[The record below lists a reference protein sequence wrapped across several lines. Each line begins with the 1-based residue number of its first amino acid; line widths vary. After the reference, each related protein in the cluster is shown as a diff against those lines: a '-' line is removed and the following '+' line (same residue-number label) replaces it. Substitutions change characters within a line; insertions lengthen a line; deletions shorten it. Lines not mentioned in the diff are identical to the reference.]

1 MPGGRRCLVL
11 WRRPDLRGDEGVVG
25 NAVIRD
31 SVLVPIPWHL
41 LMGLRVALSELCAG
55 AREIV
60 IASVR
65 PASLAYCSDDEALRD
80 TQRR

>member
-1 MPGGRRCLVL
+1 MSGFIAPSGSAR
-11 WRRPDLRGDEGVVG
+11 DEGVVG

-31 SVLVPIPWHL
+31 SVLVPIPLCWHL
-41 LMGLRVALSELCAG
+41 VMGLRVVLSELCAG

-60 IASVR
+60 IARGR
-65 PASLAYCSDDEALRD
+65 PASLVYCSDDETVRD